1 MPSGRMNRL
10 YATRMAAEMAKIV
23 AMGDRMSG
31 FGAVTAGHGA
41 QVPGER
47 ALLARENKRQA
58 FSLRRE
64 LCGGLRAFF
73 DVRFLSQVKASQFE
87 APHAPHTG

>member
-47 ALLARENKRQA
+47 ALLAR
-58 FSLRRE
+58 
-64 LCGGLRAFF
+64 
-73 DVRFLSQVKASQFE
+73 
-87 APHAPHTG
+87 